1 MGPEELAIIMSPQ
14 FINAT
19 FRAGE
24 DWYYGMLE
32 RTQEANRL
40 AQHRHSF
47 EVANARYAV
56 VNHQLL
62 HDARE
67 QNAKWKAFANDL
79 VRKHDD
85 YAVLAKRLL
94 DEEIADRK
102 AETNAKR
109 AVEQQLADEKS
120 RSVGKDNE
128 IAQLKQD
135 WNWFSNTLDTTHA
148 ALTAEQQKV
157 AALQAENEK
166 LRATLS
172 AAESDRQRLHED
184 NAAFLSA
191 ADHFEQKCKDLKS
204 DLTRSQQALHEEEAE
219 HLNLS
224 HDLKNV
230 RLVNEA
236 LSSASLL
243 AMVLMEQTH
252 ALWAAQGKPSMME
265 HSLGS
270 HYRVDGHPLTVREY
284 LWFATLM
291 REMTAHNV
299 PDHLVSA
306 HCPVAQRGGFLTRPV
321 IIQEKRP
328 D

>member
-24 DWYYGMLE
+24 DWYYGMLA

-85 YAVLAKRLL
+85 YVVVAKRLL
-94 DEEIADRK
+94 DEEIAGRK

-120 RSVGKDNE
+120 RSSSKDNE

-148 ALTAEQQKV
+148 ALTSEQQKV
-157 AALQAENEK
+157 AALQAENEN
-166 LRATLS
+166 LRAALS
-172 AAESDRQRLHED
+172 AAESDRQRLQED
-184 NAAFLSA
+184 NVAFLSA
-191 ADHFEQKCKDLKS
+191 ADHFEQECKDLKS
-204 DLTRSQQALHEEEAE
+204 DLARSQQALHKEEAE

-230 RLVNEA
+230 HLVNEA

-252 ALWAAQGKPSMME
+252 ALWAVQGKPSMME

-270 HYRVDGHPLTVREY
+270 HYRTDGHPLIVREY

-291 REMTAHNV
+291 REMVARNI
-299 PDHLVSA
+299 PDHLISA
-306 HCPVAQRGGFLTRPV
+306 HCPVAQRGDFLTRPV
-321 IIQEKRP
+321 TIQEKRP

>member
-1 MGPEELAIIMSPQ
+1 MGPEELTIIMSPQ

-67 QNAKWKAFANDL
+67 QNAKWKAFADDL
-79 VRKHDD
+79 VRKHDN

-94 DEEIADRK
+94 DEEIAGRK

-109 AVEQQLADEKS
+109 TVEQQLADEKS
-120 RSVGKDNE
+120 RSAGKDNE

-148 ALTAEQQKV
+148 ALTSEQQKV

-191 ADHFEQKCKDLKS
+191 ADHFEQECKDLKS
-204 DLTRSQQALHEEEAE
+204 DLARSQQALQEE
-219 HLNLS
+219 
-224 HDLKNV
+224 
-230 RLVNEA
+230 
-236 LSSASLL
+236 
-243 AMVLMEQTH
+243 
-252 ALWAAQGKPSMME
+252 
-265 HSLGS
+265 
-270 HYRVDGHPLTVREY
+270 
-284 LWFATLM
+284 
-291 REMTAHNV
+291 
-299 PDHLVSA
+299 
-306 HCPVAQRGGFLTRPV
+306 
-321 IIQEKRP
+321 
-328 D
+328 

>member
-79 VRKHDD
+79 VRKHDN

-94 DEEIADRK
+94 DEEIAGRK

-109 AVEQQLADEKS
+109 TVEQQLADEKS
-120 RSVGKDNE
+120 RSAGKDNE

-148 ALTAEQQKV
+148 ALTSEQQNV
-157 AALQAENEK
+157 AALQAENEN

-172 AAESDRQRLHED
+172 AAESDRQRLQED
-184 NAAFLSA
+184 NAALLSA
-191 ADHFEQKCKDLKS
+191 ADHFEQECKDLKS
-204 DLTRSQQALHEEEAE
+204 DLARSQQALREEKAE

-230 RLVNEA
+230 HLVNEA

-252 ALWAAQGKPSMME
+252 ALWTVQGKPSMME
-265 HSLGS
+265 NSLGS
-270 HYRVDGHPLTVREY
+270 HYRIDGHPLTVREY

-291 REMTAHNV
+291 REMVARNI
-299 PDHLVSA
+299 PDHLISA
-306 HCPVAQRGGFLTRPV
+306 HCPVAQRGDFLTRPV
-321 IIQEKRP
+321 TIQEKRP

>member
-85 YAVLAKRLL
+85 YAVSVKRLL
-94 DEEIADRK
+94 NRKDALFCSELSARNALERQLNEEK
-102 AETNAKR
+102 A
-109 AVEQQLADEKS
+109 
-120 RSVGKDNE
+120 RSAGKDNE

-148 ALTAEQQKV
+148 ALTSEQQNV
-157 AALQAENEK
+157 AALQAENEN

-172 AAESDRQRLHED
+172 AAESDRQRLQED

-191 ADHFEQKCKDLKS
+191 ADHFEQEYKDLKS

-230 RLVNEA
+230 HLVNEA

-243 AMVLMEQTH
+243 VMVLMEQTH
-252 ALWAAQGKPSMME
+252 ALWAVQGKPSMME
-265 HSLGS
+265 HFLGS
-270 HYRVDGHPLTVREY
+270 HYRTDGHPLIVREY

-291 REMTAHNV
+291 REMVARNI
-299 PDHLVSA
+299 PDHLISA
-306 HCPVAQRGGFLTRPV
+306 HCPVAQRGDFLTRPV
-321 IIQEKRP
+321 TIQEKRP

>member
-56 VNHQLL
+56 VNHQFL

-148 ALTAEQQKV
+148 TLTAEQQKV

-230 RLVNEA
+230 HLVNEA

-306 HCPVAQRGGFLTRPV
+306 HCPVAQRGDFLTRPV
-321 IIQEKRP
+321 TIQEKRP

>member
-24 DWYYGMLE
+24 DWYHSMVA
-32 RTQEANRL
+32 RNQEARRRND
-40 AQHRHSF
+40 F
-47 EVANARYAV
+47 ENANAELVRVNHLLISRAQEQNLRWKRYAETLDQRIEV
-56 VNHQLL
+56 
-62 HDARE
+62 
-67 QNAKWKAFANDL
+67 L
-79 VRKHDD
+79 VRQVN
-85 YAVLAKRLL
+85 ARGEFGERVAGEL
-94 DEEIADRK
+94 DVA
-102 AETNAKR
+102 
-109 AVEQQLADEKS
+109 S
-120 RSVGKDNE
+120 RNLEAMTTLCSQKDASISHE
-128 IAQLKQD
+128 RQKL
-135 WNWFSNTLDTTHA
+135 A
-148 ALTAEQQKV
+148 ALH
-157 AALQAENEK
+157 AENEK
-166 LRATLS
+166 LRAALS

-204 DLTRSQQALHEEEAE
+204 DLARSQQALHEEEAE

-230 RLVNEA
+230 HLVNEA

-265 HSLGS
+265 NSLAS

-299 PDHLVSA
+299 PDHLVSTY
-306 HCPVAQRGGFLTRPV
+306 CPVAQRGDFLTRPV
-321 IIQEKRP
+321 TIQEKRP

>member
-1 MGPEELAIIMSPQ
+1 MGPGELAIIMSPQ

-94 DEEIADRK
+94 DEEIAGRK

-120 RSVGKDNE
+120 RSAGKDNE

-148 ALTAEQQKV
+148 ALTSEQQKV

-204 DLTRSQQALHEEEAE
+204 DLARSQQALQEEEAE
-219 HLNLS
+219 HLSLS
-224 HDLKNV
+224 HDLRDA

-236 LSSASLL
+236 LSSAPLL
-243 AMVLMEQTH
+243 ALSLMEQTR

-321 IIQEKRP
+321 TIQEKRP

>member
-24 DWYYGMLE
+24 DWYYGMLA

-85 YAVLAKRLL
+85 YAVLARRLL
-94 DEEIADRK
+94 DEEIAGRK

-120 RSVGKDNE
+120 RSADKDNE

-191 ADHFEQKCKDLKS
+191 ADHFEQKCKDLNS

-230 RLVNEA
+230 HLVNEA

-270 HYRVDGHPLTVREY
+270 HYHVDGHPLTVREY

-306 HCPVAQRGGFLTRPV
+306 HCPVAQRGDFLTRPV
-321 IIQEKRP
+321 TIQEKRP

>member
-79 VRKHDD
+79 VRKHDN

-94 DEEIADRK
+94 DEEIAGRK

-109 AVEQQLADEKS
+109 TVEQQLADEKS
-120 RSVGKDNE
+120 RSAGKDNE

-148 ALTAEQQKV
+148 ALTSEQQKV
-157 AALQAENEK
+157 AALQEENEK

-172 AAESDRQRLHED
+172 AAESDRQRLQED

-191 ADHFEQKCKDLKS
+191 ADHFEQEYKDLKS

-230 RLVNEA
+230 HLVNEA

-243 AMVLMEQTH
+243 AMVLMEQTR

-306 HCPVAQRGGFLTRPV
+306 HCPVAQRGDFLTRPV
-321 IIQEKRP
+321 TIQEKRP

>member
-109 AVEQQLADEKS
+109 AVEQQLADEKAS
-120 RSVGKDNE
+120 SAGKDNE

-148 ALTAEQQKV
+148 ALTSEQQKV

-166 LRATLS
+166 LTAALS
-172 AAESDRQRLHED
+172 AAESDRQRLQED

-191 ADHFEQKCKDLKS
+191 ADHFEQEYKDLKS
-204 DLTRSQQALHEEEAE
+204 DLARSQQALQEEKTE
-219 HLNLS
+219 HLSLS
-224 HDLKNV
+224 HDLQDA
-230 RLVNEA
+230 RRVNDA
-236 LSSASLL
+236 LSSAPLL
-243 AMVLMEQTH
+243 ALSLMEQTR

-265 HSLGS
+265 NSLAS
-270 HYRVDGHPLTVREY
+270 HYRIDGHPLTLREY

-291 REMTAHNV
+291 REMAAHNV

-306 HCPVAQRGGFLTRPV
+306 HCPVAQRGDFLTRPV
-321 IIQEKRP
+321 TVQEKRP

>member
-94 DEEIADRK
+94 DEEIAGRK

-109 AVEQQLADEKS
+109 TVEQQLADEKS
-120 RSVGKDNE
+120 RSAGKDNE

-148 ALTAEQQKV
+148 ALTSEQQKV

-204 DLTRSQQALHEEEAE
+204 DLARSQQALQEEEAE
-219 HLNLS
+219 HLSLS
-224 HDLKNV
+224 HDLRDA

-236 LSSASLL
+236 LSSAPLL
-243 AMVLMEQTH
+243 ALSLMEQTR

-306 HCPVAQRGGFLTRPV
+306 HCPVAQRGDFLTRPV
-321 IIQEKRP
+321 TIQEKRP

>member
-85 YAVLAKRLL
+85 YAVLARRLL
-94 DEEIADRK
+94 DEEIAGRK

-120 RSVGKDNE
+120 RSADKDNE

-191 ADHFEQKCKDLKS
+191 ADHFEQKCKDLNS

-230 RLVNEA
+230 HLVNEA

-270 HYRVDGHPLTVREY
+270 HYHVDGHPLTVREY

-306 HCPVAQRGGFLTRPV
+306 HCPVAQRGDFLTRPV
-321 IIQEKRP
+321 TIQEKRP

>member
-24 DWYYGMLE
+24 DWYYGMLA

-85 YAVLAKRLL
+85 YAVLARRLL
-94 DEEIADRK
+94 DEEIAGRK

-120 RSVGKDNE
+120 RSADKDNE

-172 AAESDRQRLHED
+172 AAESDRQRLQED

-191 ADHFEQKCKDLKS
+191 ADHFEQECKDLKS

-270 HYRVDGHPLTVREY
+270 HYRIDGHPLTVREY

-306 HCPVAQRGGFLTRPV
+306 HCPVAQRGDFLTRPV

>member
-24 DWYYGMLE
+24 DWYYGMLA

-85 YAVLAKRLL
+85 YAVLARRLL
-94 DEEIADRK
+94 DEEIAGRK

-120 RSVGKDNE
+120 RSADKDNE

-191 ADHFEQKCKDLKS
+191 ADHFEQKCKDLNS

-230 RLVNEA
+230 HLVNEA

-270 HYRVDGHPLTVREY
+270 HYHVDGHPLTVREY

-306 HCPVAQRGGFLTRPV
+306 HCPVAQRGDFLTRP
-321 IIQEKRP
+321 ITIQEKRP

>member
-85 YAVLAKRLL
+85 YAVLARRLL
-94 DEEIADRK
+94 DEEIAGRK

-109 AVEQQLADEKS
+109 TVEQQLADEKS
-120 RSVGKDNE
+120 RSAGKDNE

-148 ALTAEQQKV
+148 ALTSEQQKV

-191 ADHFEQKCKDLKS
+191 ADHFEQECKDLKS
-204 DLTRSQQALHEEEAE
+204 DLARSQQALHEEEAE

-230 RLVNEA
+230 HLVNEA

-299 PDHLVSA
+299 PDHLVSTY
-306 HCPVAQRGGFLTRPV
+306 CPVAQRGDFLTRPV
-321 IIQEKRP
+321 TIQEKRP

>member
-85 YAVLAKRLL
+85 YAVLARRLL
-94 DEEIADRK
+94 DEEIAGRK

-109 AVEQQLADEKS
+109 TVEQHLADEKS
-120 RSVGKDNE
+120 RSAGKDNE

-148 ALTAEQQKV
+148 ALTSEQQKV

-166 LRATLS
+166 LRAALS

-191 ADHFEQKCKDLKS
+191 ADHFEQECKDLKS
-204 DLTRSQQALHEEEAE
+204 DLARSQEALQEEEAE
-219 HLNLS
+219 HLSLS
-224 HDLKNV
+224 HDLRDA

-236 LSSASLL
+236 LSSAPLL
-243 AMVLMEQTH
+243 ALSLMEQTR

-299 PDHLVSA
+299 PDHLVSTY
-306 HCPVAQRGGFLTRPV
+306 CPVAQRGDFLTRPV
-321 IIQEKRP
+321 TIQEKRP

>member
-24 DWYYGMLE
+24 EWYYGMLA

-85 YAVLAKRLL
+85 YAVLARRLL
-94 DEEIADRK
+94 DEEIAGRK
-102 AETNAKR
+102 AETNAKH
-109 AVEQQLADEKS
+109 AVKQQLADEKS
-120 RSVGKDNE
+120 RSAGKDNE

-148 ALTAEQQKV
+148 ALTSEQQKV
-157 AALQAENEK
+157 AALQAENEN
-166 LRATLS
+166 LRAALS
-172 AAESDRQRLHED
+172 AAESDRLRLHED
-184 NAAFLSA
+184 NAALLSA
-191 ADHFEQKCKDLKS
+191 ADHFEQECKNLKS
-204 DLTRSQQALHEEEAE
+204 DLARSQQALHKEEAE

-230 RLVNEA
+230 HLVNEA

-243 AMVLMEQTH
+243 AMVLMEQTR

-265 HSLGS
+265 NSLAS
-270 HYRVDGHPLTVREY
+270 HYRIDGHPLIVREY

-291 REMTAHNV
+291 REMVARNI
-299 PDHLVSA
+299 PDHLISA
-306 HCPVAQRGGFLTRPV
+306 HCPVAQRGDFLTRPV
-321 IIQEKRP
+321 TIQEKRP

>member
-85 YAVLAKRLL
+85 YAVLARRLL
-94 DEEIADRK
+94 DEEIAGRK

-120 RSVGKDNE
+120 RSADKDNE

-204 DLTRSQQALHEEEAE
+204 DLTRSQQVLHEEEAE

-224 HDLKNV
+224 HDL
-230 RLVNEA
+230 RDASLVNEA
-236 LSSASLL
+236 LSSAPLL
-243 AMVLMEQTH
+243 ALSLMEQTH

-291 REMTAHNV
+291 REMAAHHV

-306 HCPVAQRGGFLTRPV
+306 HCPVAQRGDFLTRPV
-321 IIQEKRP
+321 TIQEKRP

>member
-94 DEEIADRK
+94 DEEIAGRK

-120 RSVGKDNE
+120 RSAGKDNE

-148 ALTAEQQKV
+148 ALTSEQQKV

-230 RLVNEA
+230 HLVNEA

-243 AMVLMEQTH
+243 VMVLMEQTH
-252 ALWAAQGKPSMME
+252 ALWAVQGKPSMME

-291 REMTAHNV
+291 REMAAHNV

-306 HCPVAQRGGFLTRPV
+306 HCPVAQRGDFLSRPV
-321 IIQEKRP
+321 TIQEKRP

>member
-94 DEEIADRK
+94 DEEIAGRK

-120 RSVGKDNE
+120 RSAGKDNE

-148 ALTAEQQKV
+148 ALTSEQQKV

-191 ADHFEQKCKDLKS
+191 ADHFEQKCKDLNS

-270 HYRVDGHPLTVREY
+270 HYRTDGHPLTVREY

-306 HCPVAQRGGFLTRPV
+306 HCPVAQRGDFLTRPV
-321 IIQEKRP
+321 TIQEKRP

>member
-24 DWYYGMLE
+24 DWYYGMLA

-79 VRKHDD
+79 VRKHDN

-94 DEEIADRK
+94 DEEIAGRK

-109 AVEQQLADEKS
+109 TVEQQLADEKS
-120 RSVGKDNE
+120 RSAGKDNE

-148 ALTAEQQKV
+148 ALTSEQQKV

-191 ADHFEQKCKDLKS
+191 ADHFEQECKDLKS
-204 DLTRSQQALHEEEAE
+204 DLARSQQALQEEEAE
-219 HLNLS
+219 HLSLS
-224 HDLKNV
+224 HDLRDA

-236 LSSASLL
+236 LSSAPLL
-243 AMVLMEQTH
+243 ALSLMEQTR

-299 PDHLVSA
+299 PDHLVSTY
-306 HCPVAQRGGFLTRPV
+306 CPVAQRGDFLTRPV
-321 IIQEKRP
+321 TIQEKRP

>member
-24 DWYYGMLE
+24 DWYYGMLA

-85 YAVLAKRLL
+85 YAVLARRLL
-94 DEEIADRK
+94 DEEIAGRK

-120 RSVGKDNE
+120 RSADKDNE

-191 ADHFEQKCKDLKS
+191 ADHFEQKCKDLNS

-230 RLVNEA
+230 HLVNEA

-243 AMVLMEQTH
+243 AMVLMGQTH

-270 HYRVDGHPLTVREY
+270 HYHVDGHPLTVREY

-306 HCPVAQRGGFLTRPV
+306 HCPVAQRDDFLTRPV
-321 IIQEKRP
+321 TIQEKRP

>member
-67 QNAKWKAFANDL
+67 QNAKWKAFADDL
-79 VRKHDD
+79 VRKHDN

-94 DEEIADRK
+94 DEEIAGRK

-109 AVEQQLADEKS
+109 TVEQQLADEKS
-120 RSVGKDNE
+120 RSAGKDNE

-148 ALTAEQQKV
+148 ALTSEQQKV

-191 ADHFEQKCKDLKS
+191 ADHFEQECKDLKS
-204 DLTRSQQALHEEEAE
+204 DLARSQQALQEEEAE
-219 HLNLS
+219 HLSLS
-224 HDLKNV
+224 HDLRDA

-236 LSSASLL
+236 LSSAPLL
-243 AMVLMEQTH
+243 ALSLMEQTR

-299 PDHLVSA
+299 PDHLVSTY
-306 HCPVAQRGGFLTRPV
+306 CPVAQRGDFLTRPV
-321 IIQEKRP
+321 MIQEKRP

>member
-24 DWYYGMLE
+24 EWYYGMLA
-32 RTQEANRL
+32 RTQEVSRL
-40 AQHRHSF
+40 AQERNAF
-47 EVANARYAV
+47 VEANNQLV
-56 VNHQLL
+56 IVNRQLIAQGRL
-62 HDARE
+62 
-67 QNAKWKAFANDL
+67 QNEKWKTFANDL

-94 DEEIADRK
+94 DEEISDRK

-166 LRATLS
+166 LRAALS
-172 AAESDRQRLHED
+172 TAESDRQRLHED

-204 DLTRSQQALHEEEAE
+204 HLTRSQQALHEEEAE

-230 RLVNEA
+230 HLVNEA

-265 HSLGS
+265 NSLAS
-270 HYRVDGHPLTVREY
+270 HYRIDGHPLTVREY

-306 HCPVAQRGGFLTRPV
+306 HCPVAQRGDFLTRPV
-321 IIQEKRP
+321 TIQEKRP

>member
-24 DWYYGMLE
+24 DWYYGMLA

-85 YAVLAKRLL
+85 SAVLARRLL
-94 DEEIADRK
+94 DEEIAGRK

-109 AVEQQLADEKS
+109 TVEQQLADEKS
-120 RSVGKDNE
+120 RSAGKDNE

-148 ALTAEQQKV
+148 ALTSEQQKV

-166 LRATLS
+166 LRAALS

-204 DLTRSQQALHEEEAE
+204 DLARSQQALQEEEAE
-219 HLNLS
+219 HLSLS
-224 HDLKNV
+224 HDLRDA

-236 LSSASLL
+236 LSSAPLL
-243 AMVLMEQTH
+243 ALSLMEQTR

-265 HSLGS
+265 NSLAS
-270 HYRVDGHPLTVREY
+270 HYRIDGHPLTVREY

-299 PDHLVSA
+299 PDYLVST
-306 HCPVAQRGGFLTRPV
+306 HCPVAQRGDFLTRPV
-321 IIQEKRP
+321 TIQEKRP